1 MVAIARALV
10 AERSQAEDLVQ
21 ESFISAH
28 RHWGK
33 VGTYD
38 QPRLWVR
45 RVLINRATSLRR
57 RLGSEWRAMTRL
69 KTEPLTRVVSDL
81 SPPTVEVWEKVR
93 RLPARQQQV
102 VVLHYVSDLSVA
114 EIGETLGLSPGTVKA
129 HLHRARQQLKTTLSA
144 WEEN

>member
-10 AERSQAEDLVQ
+10 AERTQAEDLVQ

-28 RHWGK
+28 RHWDR
-33 VGTYD
+33 VGSYD

-69 KTEPLTRVVSDL
+69 RAEALRAGSDL
-81 SPPTVEVWEKVR
+81 SLPTLEVWEGVR

-114 EIGETLGLSPGTVKA
+114 EIGEILGCSPGTVKA

-144 WEEN
+144 WEED